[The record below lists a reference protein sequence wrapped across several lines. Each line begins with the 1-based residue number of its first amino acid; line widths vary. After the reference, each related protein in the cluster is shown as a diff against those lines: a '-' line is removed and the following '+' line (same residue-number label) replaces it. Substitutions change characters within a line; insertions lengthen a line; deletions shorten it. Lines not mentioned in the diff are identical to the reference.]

1 MGVGSDI
8 RLVLNHLNVANQIEE
23 RLNEKRQDWRV
34 NTTQML
40 VLAELQA
47 VADRFRKAP
56 TCATLSASELAK
68 RLQQS
73 RATISIQLKGLHAA
87 CLIEEVAATSDEDR
101 RSRRYR
107 LTQQGADRAKAV
119 RELLAQLSAL
129 LDVVLGHVLGRE
141 YHRALAQ
148 LAGELPDAPALAQAT
163 SFRAET
169 IRKRRRAT
177 LRQQ

>member
-1 MGVGSDI
+1 MASGADI
-8 RLVLNHLNVANQIEE
+8 RLVLNHLNVANQIDE
-23 RLNEKRQDWRV
+23 RLNEKREDWEV

-56 TCATLSASELAK
+56 ARAAMSASELAM

-73 RATISIQLKGLHAA
+73 RATISIQLKGLRTAR
-87 CLIEEVAATSDEDR
+87 LIEEVAPTSDEDR

-107 LTQQGADRAKAV
+107 LTQLGADRARAV
-119 RELLAQLSAL
+119 RELLAQLSEL
-129 LDVVLGHVLGRE
+129 LHVVLGHVLGRE
-141 YHRALAQ
+141 YHKALAQ
-148 LAGELPDAPALAQAT
+148 LADELPDAPAATQVT
-163 SFRAET
+163 SFRAEK

-177 LRQQ
+177 LAQR